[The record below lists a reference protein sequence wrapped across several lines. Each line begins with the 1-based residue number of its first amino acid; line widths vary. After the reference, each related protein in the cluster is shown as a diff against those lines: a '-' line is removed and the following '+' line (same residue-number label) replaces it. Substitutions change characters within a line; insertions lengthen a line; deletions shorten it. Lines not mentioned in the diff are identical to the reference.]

1 LDDGDIRRALEKPGS
16 TGADSKEY
24 TLLTDKAR
32 EFKGELLNVLL
43 DDLGTDHE
51 MVRALLL

>member
-16 TGADSKEY
+16 TGTDSKEY